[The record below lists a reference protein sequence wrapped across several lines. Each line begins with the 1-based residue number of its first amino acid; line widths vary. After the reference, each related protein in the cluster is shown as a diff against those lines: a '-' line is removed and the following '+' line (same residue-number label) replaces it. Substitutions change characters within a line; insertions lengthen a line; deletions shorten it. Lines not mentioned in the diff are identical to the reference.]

1 MIGNKLI
8 GGKHKLM
15 ALRTDFYA
23 AVQFKFGR
31 SKRPA
36 WLVGNVKQTGAK
48 AVL

>member
-15 ALRTDFYA
+15 ALQTDFHA
-23 AVQFKFGR
+23 AVQFKFGL
-31 SKRPA
+31 SKGPA
-36 WLVGNVKQTGAK
+36 MLVGNVKQTGAK